1 MKVNGGQPS
10 TLRPLRSQLVF
21 SLQSCPTLSARA
33 WTASYWPRPVQVRIV
48 THLGREK
55 KTSAYIHR
63 CVFREL
69 MQCVCS
75 PGLCLRRA
83 TDVAFPFQPL
93 HLLPLCCPGRF
104 CLRSTIQTMPA
115 TVTASIKATAIFP
128 ICEESSPFARSALCK
143 KEHTLAT
150 GAAATRTR
158 GNFFCRK
165 CCLPEH
171 RYVFIPPSGQS

>member
-1 MKVNGGQPS
+1 MDRFELVS
-10 TLRPLRSQLVF
+10 SSSSAYRDSPLCTCLAGS
-21 SLQSCPTLSARA
+21 
-33 WTASYWPRPVQVRIV
+33 
-48 THLGREK
+48 REE
-55 KTSAYIHR
+55 KTSAYVRR

-104 CLRSTIQTMPA
+104 CLRSAIQTMPA
-115 TVTASIKATAIFP
+115 TVTASIKATAVFP
-128 ICEESSPFARSALCK
+128 ICEEWSPFARSTLCK

-150 GAAATRTR
+150 GGG
-158 GNFFCRK
+158 GNLYTGKLFFCLNIATSLF
-165 CCLPEH
+165 LPVVKAKISVCVADSAGRRH
-171 RYVFIPPSGQS
+171 